1 MVTSRLQSK
10 MNGQGLEN
18 GAIALNSIGLV
29 QNEKAMVEEMLEF
42 TRTIKHAANG
52 WHWSHCLVKH

>member
-1 MVTSRLQSK
+1 